1 MKKRIQGH
9 VYDTKHATLVGV
21 VTDDSVSTA
30 VFKTKSGE
38 FFVLKFA
45 GGDPRSPELGAIGAS
60 TRAEAEAIAAR
71 PGFDWAAPDAFE
83 LGETVRTSVELTV
96 RDRDQLRHLCRV
108 DLTGA
113 PRHRRI
119 GMGEVIGELLDLARS
134 TGALAETPGLD
145 AVASPAEPTSDV
157 ERV

>member
-45 GGDPRSPELGAIGAS
+45 GSDPRAPELGG
-60 TRAEAEAIAAR
+60 
-71 PGFDWAAPDAFE
+71 
-83 LGETVRTSVELTV
+83 
-96 RDRDQLRHLCRV
+96 
-108 DLTGA
+108 
-113 PRHRRI
+113 HRR
-119 GMGEVIGELLDLARS
+119 
-134 TGALAETPGLD
+134 
-145 AVASPAEPTSDV
+145 AS
-157 ERV
+157 RL